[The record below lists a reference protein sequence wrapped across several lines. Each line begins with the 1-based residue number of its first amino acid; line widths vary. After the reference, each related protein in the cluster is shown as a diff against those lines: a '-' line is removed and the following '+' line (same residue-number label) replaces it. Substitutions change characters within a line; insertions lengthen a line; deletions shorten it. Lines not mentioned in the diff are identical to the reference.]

1 MRRVTEDVVY
11 YLRRQTETLSD
22 AEYLEVVEELC
33 DVLEADLEKLLRRLL

>member
-33 DVLEADLEKLLRRLL
+33 GVLEAGVEKLQRRLM